1 MAENEKSPVDPY
13 LDDVVDVTKLE
24 ELPSTGW
31 GNGFT
36 MYADI
41 EALGKQKKVARFRQ
55 FEFFCDEPPMIGG
68 DDEYPQPLTY
78 LAAGVGF

>member
-1 MAENEKSPVDPY
+1 MAEIDKENSDPSRNE
-13 LDDVVDVTKLE
+13 VVDVTKLE
-24 ELPSTGW
+24 ELPSGGW

-41 EALGKQKKVARFRQ
+41 ESLGKQKKVARFRQ